1 MFFEIIGWLG
11 TFAVLLA
18 YFLVSFRKISS
29 NSKEY
34 QLLNLFG
41 AIGIILN
48 SAIHGALPSVGL
60 NITWLLIAAL
70 ALYKIAKK

>member
-48 SAIHGALPSVGL
+48 SAIHGALSSVGL

>member
-1 MFFEIIGWLG
+1 MFYEIIGWAG
-11 TFAVLLA
+11 TLAILFA

-29 NSKEY
+29 SSKEY

-41 AIGIILN
+41 AMGIIFN

-60 NITWLLIAAL
+60 NTAWLLIALFAP
-70 ALYKIAKK
+70 YKIARK

>member
-41 AIGIILN
+41 AFGIILN